1 MSNPKIT
8 FNEID
13 FILPSYRYNI
23 KFSYA
28 TKQGLPFIREY
39 ILRLAQLGAISPN
52 HIARYFGL
60 NERETKEAISDLIK
74 REELKYNDRDQVFLT
89 EKSEGYF
96 EVLGG
101 TLNVSELRSTG
112 ATLGFELTSLT
123 CVSTQNKRLGRLWT
137 QGFKLD
143 VASSK
148 VANRDRLVSKAFQ
161 RHFQDLIEDGYMD
174 HVKDKEG
181 GKPNIYKVESL
192 NQIGSEPYRIKLVF
206 EMDVDGKAVDTNDI
220 EGLKDS
226 YEALE
231 LIASEIN
238 AKSRRNN
245 HIEILCAI
253 ETLKDTN
260 TQKLFSASA
269 FKVDEFIQL
278 KVGGDANKGRY
289 IPFIGGLYSSEN
301 WPKFSELFEKEKK
314 AIIAQHQDGV
324 VDMKWLVPSNPF
336 WGKSDRINSCLTE
349 LVTGSKTSGK
359 KSQRVYDFKV
369 MVPLSGEYIPRE
381 KNDWL
386 HNLSDIKNNLYG
398 YVDGYLNGD
407 VEVVL
412 LEDRLVA
419 VTYYLS
425 LPESYRVPVPI
436 GFVSTDK
443 GVIGSVTHSL
453 NGYLSEFYDEDKR
466 KSLGSFGKL

>member
-1 MSNPKIT
+1 MDNLKIT

-28 TKQGLPFIREY
+28 SKQGLPFIREY
-39 ILRLAQLGAISPN
+39 ILRLVQLGAISPN
-52 HIARYFGL
+52 HIASYFGL

-74 REELKYNDRDQVFLT
+74 REELKYNDRDQVLLT

-96 EVLGG
+96 ETLGS

-123 CVSTQNKRLGRLWT
+123 CVSTQNNRLGRLWT

-148 VANRDRLVSKAFQ
+148 LANRDRLVSKAFQ
-161 RHFQDLIEDGYMD
+161 RHFQDLIEDGHMD

-192 NQIGSEPYRIKLVF
+192 NQIGNEPYRMKLLF
-206 EMDVDGKAVDTNDI
+206 EMDVDGLAIETDDIDTLND
-220 EGLKDS
+220 S
-226 YEALE
+226 SEALE

-238 AKSRRNN
+238 DHSRRNN
-245 HIEILCAI
+245 HIEILDAI
-253 ETLKDTN
+253 EALKDRN
-260 TQKLFSASA
+260 TKKLFSANA

-278 KVGGDANKGRY
+278 KAGDDAKKGKH
-289 IPFIGGLYSSEN
+289 IPFIGSLYNDEN
-301 WPKFSELFEKEKK
+301 WSIFSTLFEKERKS
-314 AIIAQHQDGV
+314 IIAKHQDGIS
-324 VDMKWLVPSNPF
+324 DFKWLVPSNAF
-336 WGKSDRINSCLTE
+336 WGKSERVNSCLSE
-349 LVTGSKTSGK
+349 LAGGAKISGK
-359 KSQRVYDFKV
+359 KAKTLYDFKV
-369 MVPLSGEYIPRE
+369 MVPLSDGNSYRE
-381 KNDWL
+381 KQDWL
-386 HNLSDIKNNLYG
+386 HELGAVSNNLYA

-407 VEVVL
+407 VEVLL
-412 LEDRLVA
+412 LEDNLVA

-425 LPESYRVPVPI
+425 MPESYRVPIPI
-436 GFVSTDK
+436 GFISTDK
-443 GVIGSVTHSL
+443 GVISSVTHSL
-453 NGYLSEFYDEDKR
+453 NGYLSELHGDTRNNLGKIK
-466 KSLGSFGKL
+466 KS

>member
-1 MSNPKIT
+1 MDNLKIT

-39 ILRLAQLGAISPN
+39 ILRLVQLGAISPN
-52 HIARYFGL
+52 HISSYFGL

-74 REELKYNDRDQVFLT
+74 REELKYNDRDQVQLT

-96 EVLGG
+96 ETLGSG
-101 TLNVSELRSTG
+101 LNVSELRSTG

-123 CVSTQNKRLGRLWT
+123 CVSTQKKRLGKLWT
-137 QGFKLD
+137 QGFRLD

-192 NQIGSEPYRIKLVF
+192 NQIGSEPYRIKLEF
-206 EMDVDGKAVDTNDI
+206 EMDVDGKAIDTDDI
-220 EGLKDS
+220 EDLKES
-226 YEALE
+226 SEALE
-231 LIASEIN
+231 LIASQIN
-238 AKSRRNN
+238 THSRRNN
-245 HIEILCAI
+245 HIEILGAI
-253 ETLKDTN
+253 EALKDRN
-260 TQKLFSASA
+260 TQKLFSATQ
-269 FKVDEFIQL
+269 FKMDEFIQL
-278 KVGGDANKGRY
+278 KAGDDANKSRH
-289 IPFIGGLYSSEN
+289 IPFIGSLYSDEN
-301 WPKFSELFEKEKK
+301 WSIFSELFEKEKK
-314 AIIAQHQDGV
+314 AITAQHQDGV
-324 VDMKWLVPSNPF
+324 ADLKWLVPSTPF
-336 WGKSDRINSCLTE
+336 WGKNDRINSCFSE
-349 LVTGSKTSGK
+349 LAAGNKTSGK
-359 KSQRVYDFKV
+359 KSKVLYDFKV
-369 MVPLSGEYIPRE
+369 MVPLSNEDSRKE
-381 KNDWL
+381 KQNWF
-386 HNLSDIKNNLYG
+386 HEFWTIKNNLHAYIE
-398 YVDGYLNGD
+398 GYLNGD
-407 VEVVL
+407 VEVVV

-436 GFVSTDK
+436 GFISTEK
-443 GVIGSVTHSL
+443 GIISSVTHSL
-453 NGYLSEFYDEDKR
+453 NGYLSEIHGDSR
-466 KSLGSFGKL
+466 KNLGKLN

>member
-1 MSNPKIT
+1 MEKLKIT

-28 TKQGLPFIREY
+28 TRQGLPFIREY
-39 ILRLAQLGAISPN
+39 ILRLVQLGAIFPN
-52 HIARYFGL
+52 HIASYFGL

-74 REELKYNDRDQVFLT
+74 REELKYNDLNQIQLT

-96 EVLGG
+96 ETLGSA
-101 TLNVSELRSTG
+101 LNVSELRSTG

-137 QGFKLD
+137 QAFRLN
-143 VASSK
+143 VASRK
-148 VANRDRLVSKAFQ
+148 IANRDRLVSKAFQ
-161 RHFQDLIEDGYMD
+161 RHFQNLIEDGYMD

-192 NQIGSEPYRIKLVF
+192 NQIGSEPYRIKLAF
-206 EMDVDGKAVDTNDI
+206 EIDVDGKAVETDDI
-220 EGLKDS
+220 DGLKDS
-226 YEALE
+226 SETLE

-238 AKSRRNN
+238 AQSRRNN
-245 HIEILCAI
+245 HIEILGAI
-253 ETLKDTN
+253 EALKDRN
-260 TQKLFSASA
+260 TQKLFNASA

-278 KVGGDANKGRY
+278 KTGEDANKGRY
-289 IPFIGGLYSSEN
+289 IPFIGSLYSSEN
-301 WPKFSELFEKEKK
+301 WPKFSELFEIEKK

-359 KSQRVYDFKV
+359 KSKRVYDFKV
-369 MVPLSGEYIPRE
+369 IVPISDEDNRRE

-386 HNLSDIKNNLYG
+386 HNLADIKNNLHG
-398 YVDGYLNGD
+398 YVEGYLNGD

-412 LEDRLVA
+412 LEERLVA

-436 GFVSTDK
+436 GFISTDK
-443 GVIGSVTHSL
+443 GVISSVAHSL
-453 NGYLSEFYDEDKR
+453 NGYLSEFHDGDQR
-466 KSLGSFGKL
+466 KSLGSLGKL